1 MVGAIIM
8 VILLVIVFPVA
19 VIMSGAVVAAVLG
32 HFLRSSVDEANVD
45 DDGAPNEYLA
55 LARADHHRN

>member
-1 MVGAIIM
+1 MAGAITM
-8 VILLVIVFPVA
+8 VILLVIVFPVV
-19 VIMSGAVVAAVLG
+19 VIMSGAIVAALLG

-45 DDGAPNEYLA
+45 DDGTPNEYLT